1 LTALLK
7 SLAWPEQEGTAV
19 TKENAIDSF
28 SDAMDDERI
37 RTEILMQGTKTP
49 VEALKLAVHMEAIT
63 QRPRYDRCF

>member
-19 TKENAIDSF
+19 TEENAVDSF
-28 SDAMDDERI
+28 ADAMDDERI
-37 RTEILMQGTKTP
+37 RTEILMWGTKTP

-63 QRPRYDRCF
+63 QRSRYDRCF